1 MASVFELFGKI
12 AVDNSEANEAID
24 DTTNR
29 AKKGSTETS
38 SAFSR
43 IGSAA
48 TKITKGMVVVGGAIG
63 GAFVAAAEGSREY
76 RVEQG
81 KLTTA
86 FKTAGHSADSAKSTY
101 SDLNSIL
108 GDSGQAVE
116 ASNHLALLTD
126 NQKELKTWTDIC
138 TGVFA
143 TFGDSLPIE
152 GLTEAA
158 NETAKVGQVT
168 GPLADALNWA
178 GISED
183 DFNEKL
189 AKCSGEQERQK
200 LIMDTLNDTYK
211 KAADTYKET
220 NKDVIEAEKANQRFS
235 DAMATI
241 GGLVEPILTTLKN
254 AFADLIDK
262 VMPLAETAI
271 PMVQTKIEELV
282 GIFSDVTGKVWDF
295 YQKNEN
301 LINTILKIATVAI
314 PAIAVLSKVSG
325 VIRGIG
331 TAASLLSSPLGIVIG
346 IIGLVVAAFAN
357 LYKSNDEFRNKVKLM
372 VETIQSQL
380 APILEQLKT
389 MFNEL
394 WTNTLQPI
402 LSQLGT
408 VFSGAMAQ
416 ILPVLVNVAQTII
429 PAILGAFSTLVP
441 LLLQMIQQILPAIS
455 SLIGAIV
462 PLLTNIITTILPPL
476 ASIISTLIG
485 AFTQILSSIMPVLT
499 EFLTMMIG
507 VLQQIITMITPIV
520 TMVVGQLLTAL
531 MGFINTILPP
541 LMEVITNL
549 VTTILPPLMEVIQS
563 IMNALMPI
571 VQSISDLIA
580 TILPPLME
588 IISTI
593 AGIIA
598 SVLMPILN
606 VVISVLGTIFGVIGK
621 IISFIVGILVPV
633 IQTIV
638 SVVGTVFSAILSVI
652 NTVLNAIKSAFS
664 AAWNAIKSVW
674 SGVKG
679 FFAGVWNGIKGVFGS
694 VASFFKGIFSTAW
707 KAIKTVWSGV
717 TGFFKG
723 IWDGIKGIFG
733 AVGGF
738 FKGVFDG
745 AVSAVKNIMDGMI
758 GIIKAPINFIIGGI
772 NSFIGMLNKIKIPD
786 WVPGVGG
793 LGLNLPKIP
802 ELAKGGVLEKGQVGY
817 LEGDGAE
824 AVVPLEQNTG
834 WINKIAERL
843 NASTGSD
850 ELSQKIIALLSEIL
864 DNLKQDKQ
872 IDNLQKAL
880 AGMGINWNK
889 REIGR
894 VVRSFG

>member
-1 MASVFELFGKI
+1 MASVFELVGKI
-12 AVDNSEANEAID
+12 AVDNSEANTAID

-38 SAFSR
+38 SAFSK

-63 GAFVAAAEGSREY
+63 GAFVAAATGSREY

-81 KLTTA
+81 KLMTA
-86 FKTAGHSADSAKSTY
+86 FQTAGHSADSAKQTY

-108 GDSGQAVE
+108 GDSAQAVE

-126 NQKELKTWTDIC
+126 SQKELNTWTDIC

-158 NETAKVGQVT
+158 NETAKVGQVV

-183 DFNEKL
+183 DFNKKL
-189 AKCSGEQERQK
+189 AKCSGEQERQE

-254 AFADLIDK
+254 AFANLIDK

-271 PMVQTKIEELV
+271 PMVQTKIEGLV
-282 GIFSDVTGKVWDF
+282 GTFSDVAGKVWDF

-301 LINTILKIATVAI
+301 LINTIVKIAAVAI

-331 TAASLLSSPLGIVIG
+331 MAASLLSSPLGIVIG
-346 IIGLVVAAFAN
+346 IIGLLAAAF
-357 LYKSNDEFRNKVKLM
+357 VKLYQSNSGFRDM
-372 VETIQSQL
+372 VNGMVSSIQSTLAPVLEQMKIMFTSLWDDTLQPMLSQL
-380 APILEQLKT
+380 A
-389 MFNEL
+389 
-394 WTNTLQPI
+394 
-402 LSQLGT
+402 G
-408 VFSGAMAQ
+408 VFMDCMNQ

-429 PAILGAFSTLVP
+429 PAIINAFGTLVP
-441 LLLQMIQQILPAIS
+441 LFMQILPAIS
-455 SLIGAIV
+455 NLISAIM
-462 PLLTNIITTILPPL
+462 PLITNLITTVLPPL
-476 ASIISTLIG
+476 ANIITVLIG
-485 AFTQILSSIMPVLT
+485 AFTQILSNIMPTLT
-499 EFLTMMIG
+499 EFLTGMIDI
-507 VLQQIITMITPIV
+507 LSQIITAVTPIV
-520 TMVVGQLLTAL
+520 TMIVDRLLTAL
-531 MGFINTILPP
+531 MNFINTIMPP
-541 LMEVITNL
+541 LIEVITNL
-549 VTTILPPLMEVIQS
+549 VTTILPPLMDIIQS

-571 VQSISDLIA
+571 VSAISDLIA

-588 IISTI
+588 IITTVVGVITSI
-593 AGIIA
+593 
-598 SVLMPILN
+598 LMPILN
-606 VVISVLGTIFGVIGK
+606 VVISVLGTIFGVLGN
-621 IISFIVGILVPV
+621 IISFIVGILSPV
-633 IQTIV
+633 IQAIV
-638 SVVGTVFSAILSVI
+638 SVVGTVFGAILSVI
-652 NTVLNAIKSAFS
+652 KTVLGAIKSAFS

-679 FFAGVWNGIKGVFGS
+679 FFSGIWNGIKGVFGS

-738 FKGVFDG
+738 FKTVFEG
-745 AVSAVKNIMDGMI
+745 AVGIVKNIIDGMI

-786 WVPGVGG
+786 WVPEVGG
-793 LGLNLPKIP
+793 LGLNIPKIP
-802 ELAKGGVLEKGQVGY
+802 ELAKGGVLKKGQVGY

-843 NASTGSD
+843 NTSTGSD
-850 ELSQKIIALLSEIL
+850 ESSQKIIALLSEIL
-864 DNLKQDKQ
+864 ENSKQDKQ